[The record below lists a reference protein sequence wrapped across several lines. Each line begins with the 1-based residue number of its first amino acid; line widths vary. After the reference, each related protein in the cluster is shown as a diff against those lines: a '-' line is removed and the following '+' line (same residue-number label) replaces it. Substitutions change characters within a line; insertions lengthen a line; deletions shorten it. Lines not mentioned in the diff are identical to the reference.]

1 MADDPT
7 RLTTEQLEA
16 KLTSAVTLQRTVLII
31 FGVIVLAW
39 IVLGYWRTNI
49 PVFIVTLATSVAV
62 SASMFVTA
70 RDLRREIAR
79 RAAEE

>member
-7 RLTTEQLEA
+7 RLTVEQLES
-16 KLTSAVTLQRTVLII
+16 KLTSAVALQRTVSII

-49 PVFIVTLATSVAV
+49 PVFIVTLTTAVAV
-62 SASMFVTA
+62 SASSFATA
-70 RDLRREIAR
+70 RNLRREIAR
-79 RAAEE
+79 RATEE